1 MLRRKETGAVKLEV
15 TSDEGLGGV
24 LFLQLDFFKESEGE
38 NALEFPSRDQWP
50 SLKSE
55 R

>member
-1 MLRRKETGAVKLEV
+1 MMKQGYVKLEV
-15 TSDEGLGGV
+15 ESDEGLGGV
-24 LFLQLDFFKESEGE
+24 LLLQLEFFKDSEGE
-38 NALEFPSRDQWP
+38 NAVELPDPDQWP